1 MRRAQVRWPV
11 LFSDMFGTIRKHQNW
26 LWIVIIFVIIITF
39 VVFFSPNVEFGRGP
53 GRAKGEF
60 GTIGGRPISAEELYE
75 AEKEARLRHFMSTGG
90 REWPENDEASRR
102 ALEQQAVYRIFLKQK
117 ARELGIRVSDET
129 VGRMLRD
136 RLGTLP
142 LATFEQE
149 YLHPQR
155 MTLDDLERFLRTEAS
170 LLQMVNVAAATAKL
184 LNPQEAEILFRK
196 ENQEALTEVALFSVS
211 NYLAEVKVSQPD
223 VAKFFTNRMAMYRI
237 PEKLQVSY
245 VAFPASNFLAEA
257 EKDLAGITNLE
268 AQVEEIYY
276 KRGTNT
282 FKGTNDTILSAEEA
296 KKKLKDDFRH
306 ELALREARRKA
317 SEFGQALMDQAQTES
332 TASLEKLAQDK
343 GLTAQ
348 VTPPFD
354 RMTGLETNFPPEFTQ
369 RALSLTTNAP
379 VSFKP
384 IVGQDAVYLIAL
396 KNRIPSEMPVFEKV
410 QEKVT
415 DDYKRQQALELAR
428 KAATNFYATA
438 TNTVQQKKSLSEVGA
453 ALNVNVI
460 TPPPFS
466 PSTTTLTNLHPQLNL
481 RMLQQF
487 AFDMKAGEMSGI
499 VPSAEGAM
507 IVYLRELKPVDE
519 AKVKTELP
527 DFLGRLRVYRQNEAF
542 NNWFRKQAEQARVVV
557 PQRETQSTIPGAAGS
572 PGGS

>member
-1 MRRAQVRWPV
+1 
-11 LFSDMFGTIRKHQNW
+11 
-26 LWIVIIFVIIITF
+26 
-39 VVFFSPNVEFGRGP
+39 
-53 GRAKGEF
+53 
-60 GTIGGRPISAEELYE
+60 
-75 AEKEARLRHFMSTGG
+75 MSTGG

-102 ALEQQAVYRIFLKQK
+102 AVEQQAIYRVFLKEK
-117 ARELGIRVSDET
+117 TKELGIRVSDET

-155 MTLDDLERFLRTEAS
+155 LTLEDLERYLRTEAA

-196 ENQEALTEVALFSVS
+196 ENEEALTEVALFSVS
-211 NYLAEVKVSQPD
+211 NYLAEVKVSEPEL
-223 VAKFFTNRMAMYRI
+223 ARFFTNRMAMYRI

-245 VAFPASNFLAEA
+245 AAFAATNFLAEA
-257 EKDLAGITNLE
+257 EKDLAGVTNLD

-296 KKKLKDDFRH
+296 KKKLKEEFRH
-306 ELALREARRKA
+306 ELALRQARRKA
-317 SEFGQALMDQAQTES
+317 SEFGQALMDQGEANS
-332 TASLEKLAQDK
+332 TANFEKLAQDK
-343 GLTAQ
+343 GLTVQ

-354 RMTGLETNFPPEFTQ
+354 RMSGLETNFPPEFTQ
-369 RALSLTTNAP
+369 RALSLTPNAP

-384 IVGQDAVYLIAL
+384 IVGEDAVYVIAL
-396 KNRIPSEMPVFEKV
+396 KSRIPSELPTFEKAR
-410 QEKVT
+410 EKVT

-438 TNTVQQKKSLSEVGA
+438 TNTVQQKKSLTEIGA

-487 AFDMKAGEMSGI
+487 AFDMKPGEMSGI
-499 VPSAEGAM
+499 VPSAEGAV
-507 IVYLRELKPVDE
+507 IIYLREVKPVDE
-519 AKVKTELP
+519 AKVKAELP
-527 DFLGRLRVYRQNEAF
+527 EFLGRLRVYRQNEAF
-542 NNWFRKQAEQARVVV
+542 NNWFRKQAEQARVTV
-557 PQRETQSTIPGAAGS
+557 PPRETQPTIPGAAGS